1 MNLNTCYYHPN
12 LPASIVCN
20 RCGRRICDSCRK
32 PYSGLILCPLCYNTV
47 PVAPSGVP
55 LAPNAAPVSPPT
67 GMPAPPPGTVAP
79 TPIPVSSF
87 GGIKPSGWYGPYVQG
102 PKFAWL
108 PSLLIISAAA
118 LIIANAAS
126 LISPSF
132 AAWWNT
138 IIPWNASLG
147 SFSFILG
154 IVLGLVLLGT
164 VVMVY
169 LKYKVLA
176 AFVIFPTALVSIF
189 IGGGFIL
196 GAILGVLAGI
206 LLIL

>member
-32 PYSGLILCPLCYNTV
+32 PYNGLTLCPSCYHTV
-47 PVAPSGVP
+47 PVSIPGAPV
-55 LAPNAAPVSPPT
+55 APNAPPV
-67 GMPAPPPGTVAP
+67 APPAAAP
-79 TPIPVSSF
+79 TPASIPVSSY
-87 GGIKPSGWYGPYVQG
+87 GGMTPPGWYGPYVQKA
-102 PKFAWL
+102 PLLTRFSWIPSILVIFA
-108 PSLLIISAAA
+108 SG
-118 LIIANAAS
+118 LIIANGLA
-126 LISPSF
+126 LTSPSF
-132 AAWWNT
+132 AAWWNA

-147 SFSFILG
+147 SVSIILG
-154 IVLGLVLLGT
+154 VILGVVLLVA
-164 VVMVY
+164 VVMIF
-169 LKYKVLA
+169 LKYKVLS

>member
-1 MNLNTCYYHPN
+1 MNPNTCYYHPN

-20 RCGRRICDSCRK
+20 RCGRRICDSCRT
-32 PYSGLILCPLCYNTV
+32 PYNGLTLCPACYHTV
-47 PVAPSGVP
+47 PVSTQGASV
-55 LAPNAAPVSPPT
+55 APNVAPVAPMAGTPPT
-67 GMPAPPPGTVAP
+67 PA
-79 TPIPVSSF
+79 PIPVGSY
-87 GGIKPSGWYGPYVQG
+87 GGMTTPGTWYGPYV
-102 PKFAWL
+102 PKTPLLMRFSWISSVLVVFA
-108 PSLLIISAAA
+108 SG
-118 LIIANAAS
+118 LIIANGLA
-126 LISPSF
+126 LTSPSF

-147 SFSFILG
+147 SVSIILG
-154 IVLGLVLLGT
+154 VILGVVLLVA
-164 VVMVY
+164 VVMIF
-169 LKYKVLA
+169 LKYKVLS

>member
-32 PYSGLILCPLCYNTV
+32 PYNGLTLCPICYQTIPV
-47 PVAPSGVP
+47 STPAAPVAPP
-55 LAPNAAPVSPPT
+55 IAAPS
-67 GMPAPPPGTVAP
+67 PAP
-79 TPIPVSSF
+79 IPASSF
-87 GGIKPSGWYGPYVQG
+87 GGMTPPGWYGPYA
-102 PKFAWL
+102 PKTTLSMRF
-108 PSLLIISAAA
+108 PMISSVLVVIASG
-118 LIIANAAS
+118 LIIANGLA
-126 LISPSF
+126 LTSPSF
-132 AAWWNT
+132 ATWWNT

-147 SFSFILG
+147 SVSIILG
-154 IVLGLVLLGT
+154 IILGVVLLVA
-164 VVMVY
+164 VVMIF
-169 LKYKVLA
+169 LKYKVLS

>member
-1 MNLNTCYYHPN
+1 MTLNTCYYHPN

-32 PYSGLILCPLCYNTV
+32 PYNGLTLCPSCYHTV
-47 PVAPSGVP
+47 PVSPQGAPVV
-55 LAPNAAPVSPPT
+55 PNAAPV
-67 GMPAPPPGTVAP
+67 APPAAAP
-79 TPIPVSSF
+79 TPAPIPVSSY
-87 GGIKPSGWYGPYVQG
+87 GGMTPPGWYGPYVQKA
-102 PKFAWL
+102 PLLTRLSWIPSVLVVFA
-108 PSLLIISAAA
+108 SG
-118 LIIANAAS
+118 LIIANGLA
-126 LISPSF
+126 LTSPSF

-147 SFSFILG
+147 SVSIILG
-154 IVLGLVLLGT
+154 VILGVVLLVA
-164 VVMVY
+164 VVMIF
-169 LKYKVLA
+169 LKYKVLS

-196 GAILGVLAGI
+196 GTILGVLAGI